1 MDCLD
6 QTDVCTNCGA
16 VTWFGQMHTRRR
28 RLTLIMQTAPAVTT
42 PRPVKKARPPGRNKT
57 TMTVAQEGPVLTP
70 PPSPAKPPV
79 VSRETALAFYA
90 AGRSAAGRRA
100 LAAVPAVV
108 EAYAELDH
116 ISAEQ
121 ERAVLLAVADG
132 IEQVTA
138 EGLTRADAWY
148 LAGLDQFQGP
158 YPGSVAAA

>member
-1 MDCLD
+1 
-6 QTDVCTNCGA
+6 
-16 VTWFGQMHTRRR
+16 
-28 RLTLIMQTAPAVTT
+28 
-42 PRPVKKARPPGRNKT
+42 
-57 TMTVAQEGPVLTP
+57 MTVAQEGPVLTP

-79 VSRETALAFYA
+79 ISREVALGFYA

-100 LAAVPAVV
+100 LAADPLVV

-116 ISAEQ
+116 ISPEQ

-132 IEQVTA
+132 IEQVAA

-158 YPGSVAAA
+158 YPGSAAAA